1 LIDTTLDAGPK
12 PLAGPHPG
20 RLKVDALAQTD
31 ADVAAWL
38 TTVDAFHASYNELI
52 AGWLQ
57 EFEALRRYIERGG
70 FLLASAGCS
79 STAPTPTPRSSGRR
93 TPRRPPTRVDVELVV
108 IRARPA
114 PDAVDVPGAFSKDGR
129 VPGVETAIHSGS

>member
-57 EFEALRRYIERGG
+57 EFEALRRYIERLEADLQRAPG
-70 FLLASAGCS
+70 LSAL
-79 STAPTPTPRSSGRR
+79 
-93 TPRRPPTRVDVELVV
+93 DVTT
-108 IRARPA
+108 IQP
-114 PDAVDVPGAFSKDGR
+114 
-129 VPGVETAIHSGS
+129 